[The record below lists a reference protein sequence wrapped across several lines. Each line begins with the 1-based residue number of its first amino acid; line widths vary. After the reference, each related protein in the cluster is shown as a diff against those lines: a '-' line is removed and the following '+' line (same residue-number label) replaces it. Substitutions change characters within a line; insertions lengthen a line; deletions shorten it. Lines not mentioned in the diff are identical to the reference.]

1 MKLTIERQRSWART
15 NAFTLALL
23 LFAAVHNALGA
34 DAAARAARIGFLSPS
49 EPPSSMDTVRQRLT
63 ELGYVEGKNAV
74 SEFRYSHGKPDRLP
88 ELAADLV
95 RLKVDV
101 IVAQTNAAAFAA
113 RDATRMI
120 PIVVWASH
128 GASDTGLVASLGR
141 PGGNITGLESLAPEL
156 DAKRVELLK
165 EVVPHLSQLGMVC
178 NAEDRGAPLHVK
190 WTGAAA
196 SALGIT
202 TWRLEVRR
210 AEDYDAVLSAAAGK
224 HLDGLLTFT
233 DPLTFDQWN
242 RVAAFALVNRV
253 PTICEFKELAQVGC
267 MLSYGATFAEFSERV
282 AKLVDRILKGAK
294 PADLPMEQATRFEL
308 AVNLKTA
315 KALGVMV
322 PKAILVR
329 ADHVID

>member
-1 MKLTIERQRSWART
+1 MNRLWTHAIT
-15 NAFTLALL
+15 VALL
-23 LFAAVHNALGA
+23 LFTSAPSAQGA
-34 DAAARAARIGFLSPS
+34 DAAAKVVRIGFLSPS
-49 EPPSSMDTVRQRLT
+49 EPKSSMDIVRQRLT
-63 ELGYVEGKNAV
+63 ALGYVEGKNAV
-74 SEFRYSHGKPDRLP
+74 SEFRYSYGKPGRLP

-113 RDATRMI
+113 RDATRTI

-128 GASDTGLVASLGR
+128 GAVDTGLVASLGR

-165 EVVPHLSQLGMVC
+165 EVLPHLSQLGMVY

-202 TWRLEVRR
+202 TSRLEVSR
-210 AEDYDAVLSAAAGK
+210 AEDYDAMLSSAAGK
-224 HLDGLLTFT
+224 RLDGLLTFT
-233 DPLTFDQWN
+233 DPLTFLQWN
-242 RVAAFALVNRV
+242 RVAAFSLANRV
-253 PTICEFKELAQVGC
+253 PTMCEFKEMVQAGC
-267 MLSYGATFAEFSERV
+267 MLSYGPTFAEFSERV

-294 PADLPMEQATRFEL
+294 PSEVPMEQATRFEL

-322 PKAILVR
+322 PKAVLVR
-329 ADHVID
+329 ADYVID